1 MFPVKHYVILKTTN
15 IRAKIE
21 RMSALLKLNE
31 IATQMH
37 LEPAEET
44 SFAPPT
50 LPCGVTPPK
59 ANRLK
64 VEPHP
69 LVSYSVMPGGKK
81 MPMLKTMMTTVCER
95 NCYYCPFRAGRSSM
109 KRVTFSPDEMAKTTH
124 DMSRAGL
131 IQGLFLSSGIVG
143 GGVRAQDKIIETAAI
158 LREKYKYRGYLHL
171 KVMPGAEKAQ
181 VERLMQLANRV
192 SVNLEAPNG
201 RRLADL
207 APKKVFF
214 EELLRPLQW
223 MQQIRET
230 KDGRMGWN
238 GRWSSSTT
246 QFVVGAVGESDL
258 EILSTAAYLY
268 KHLGLSRTYFS
279 PFHPIPD
286 TPFENLPAEDEWRKF
301 RLYQASFLFRD
312 YNFDLEEMP
321 FTQDG
326 RLPLDTD
333 PKLAWAQAN
342 LGDDPVEL
350 NAAERE
356 ELLRVP
362 GVGHQGTMAII
373 RARRY
378 GSIRYINDLKKIGVQ
393 TKRLKPFVLLDGK
406 RPSYQ
411 LPLLW

>member
-1 MFPVKHYVILKTTN
+1 
-15 IRAKIE
+15 
-21 RMSALLKLNE
+21 MSALIKLNE

-44 SFAPPT
+44 TFTPPT
-50 LPCGVTPPK
+50 LPCGITPPTPQGIK
-59 ANRLK
+59 REA
-64 VEPHP
+64 HP
-69 LVSYSVMPGGKK
+69 LVSYAVMPGGKK
-81 MPMLKTMMTTVCER
+81 MPMLKTMMTTACER
-95 NCYYCPFRAGRSSM
+95 DCYYCPFRAGRSKM
-109 KRVTFSPDEMAKTTH
+109 KRVTFSPDEMAKTTN
-124 DMSRAGL
+124 DMARAGL
-131 IQGLFLSSGIVG
+131 VQGLFLSSGIVG
-143 GGVRAQDKIIETAAI
+143 GGVRSQSKIIETAVI
-158 LREKYKYRGYLHL
+158 LREKYNYRGYLHL

-181 VERLMQLANRV
+181 VERMMQLANRV

-223 MQQIRET
+223 MQEIRQT
-230 KDGRMGWN
+230 KDSRMGWN
-238 GRWSSSTT
+238 GRWPSSVT

-258 EILSTAAYLY
+258 EILSTASYLY

-279 PFHPIPD
+279 PFSPIVD
-286 TPFENLPAEDEWRKF
+286 TPFENLPAENEWRKF

-342 LGDDPVEL
+342 LGDTPVEL

-362 GVGHQGTMAII
+362 GVGHQGAMAII
-373 RARRY
+373 RARRH

-411 LPLLW
+411 LPFLW

>member
-1 MFPVKHYVILKTTN
+1 MN
-15 IRAKIE
+15 
-21 RMSALLKLNE
+21 ALIKLNE

-44 SFAPPT
+44 RFNPPT
-50 LPCGVTPPK
+50 LPCGVTPPQ
-59 ANRLK
+59 RLK
-64 VEPHP
+64 AEAHP
-69 LVSYSVMPGGKK
+69 LVSYAVMPGGKK
-81 MPMLKTMMTTVCER
+81 MPMLKTMMTTACER
-95 NCYYCPFRAGRSSM
+95 DCYYCPFRAGRSAM
-109 KRVTFSPDEMAKTTH
+109 KRVTFSPDEMAKTTN

-131 IQGLFLSSGIVG
+131 VQGLFLSSGIIG
-143 GGVRAQDKIIETAAI
+143 GGVRAQSKIIETAVI
-158 LREKYKYRGYLHL
+158 LREKYNYRGYLHL

-181 VERLMQLANRV
+181 VERMMQLANRL

-223 MQQIRET
+223 IQEIRQTQEA
-230 KDGRMGWN
+230 RMGWN
-238 GRWSSSTT
+238 GRWPSSVT

-258 EILSTAAYLY
+258 EILSTASYLY

-279 PFHPIPD
+279 PFSPIVD
-286 TPFENLPAEDEWRKF
+286 TPFENLPAENEWRKF

-326 RLPLDTD
+326 NLPLDTD

-342 LGDDPVEL
+342 LGDTPVEL
-350 NAAERE
+350 NAADRE

-362 GVGHQGTMAII
+362 GVGHQGAMAII
-373 RARRY
+373 RARRH

-411 LPLLW
+411 LPFLW